1 MPDLPILTNNK
12 SKLMACPV
20 CKSSDINS
28 FIQSE
33 AQMHKNKEIFN
44 FDQCSQ
50 CNFVFLNPRVA
61 EDQLKHYY
69 TSYYLPYRGAEAWG
83 KFKPLVQNNQ
93 KKLDTKRVN
102 LVKDNFN
109 VHPDALIL
117 DIGCGHPSF
126 LKKCQETLNCKTM
139 GIDFTNEGWCN
150 QNELFKNIQLKV
162 GEIKSLPR
170 DLQPDV
176 ITMWHYLEHDYAP
189 LDNLSYL
196 KSISKSKTR
205 LIIEIPNFNSS
216 SREKFGADWAGWHT
230 PRHTSLFSPQ
240 NISLLLK
247 KSGWKVKDLHTYGT
261 MDPYL
266 LEWMSRME
274 RKNIEWNKN
283 MEDEFVSFVV
293 GMLKYFPKKL
303 KEKSSSLGIMTV
315 IAELV

>member
-1 MPDLPILTNNK
+1 MCVNSLTKTSSNQILN
-12 SKLMACPV
+12 CPV
-20 CKSSDINS
+20 CQSTDMNS
-28 FIQSE
+28 FIKTR
-33 AQMHKNKEIFN
+33 AQMHDRKEIFN
-44 FDQCSQ
+44 FDQCGQ
-50 CNFVFLNPRVA
+50 CEFVFLNPRVS

-69 TSYYLPYRGAEAWG
+69 TSYYLPYRGTSAWG
-83 KFKPLVQNNQ
+83 RYSKLVQQNQ
-93 KKLDTKRVN
+93 KKMDTKRLNV
-102 LVKDNFN
+102 VKANN
-109 VHPDALIL
+109 KIQSNSLIL

-126 LKKCQETLNCKTM
+126 LQQCHKALGCKTL
-139 GIDFTNEGWCN
+139 GLDFSDEGWRG
-150 QNELFKNIQLKV
+150 QTGIFKNIDLKV
-162 GEIKSLPR
+162 GEIK
-170 DLQPDV
+170 DLYPDLNPDV
-176 ITMWHYLEHDYAP
+176 ITMWHYLEHDYTP
-189 LDNLSYL
+189 LENLSYL
-196 KSISKSKTR
+196 RKVAHPKTT
-205 LIIEIPNFNSS
+205 LIIEIPNFASS
-216 SREKFGADWAGWHT
+216 SRKKFGADWAGWHT